1 MLTVTFLNQKGG
13 VGKTSSCHHLAG
25 ILALTGRRVLLVD
38 IDPQAS
44 LTQGF
49 FGPEAT
55 RALLPEL
62 TFAAVL
68 DPDLDPNPD
77 ALIIPTGFDSI
88 SIIRGSGRVNQ
99 FNLPPCELW
108 TQSQY
113 SLRELLATID
123 GEYDVALLDCPPNLN
138 LCAWSALTASDAVVV
153 PLQAEDYGAQGIHA
167 IQLAVRAVQGSV
179 NPRLRLLGYLITMF
193 DRRFSIH
200 IAYETIL
207 RQSYGSDVFTNQ
219 VPSSIDFKAAVAE
232 RKPIS
237 HYKPRSAAAKAVQVV
252 AEELLERAA
261 AAGLIA
267 GPALV
272 ERGAA

>member
-1 MLTVTFLNQKGG
+1 
-13 VGKTSSCHHLAG
+13 
-25 ILALTGRRVLLVD
+25 
-38 IDPQAS
+38 
-44 LTQGF
+44 
-49 FGPEAT
+49 
-55 RALLPEL
+55 
-62 TFAAVL
+62 
-68 DPDLDPNPD
+68 
-77 ALIIPTGFDSI
+77 
-88 SIIRGSGRVNQ
+88 
-99 FNLPPCELW
+99 
-108 TQSQY
+108 
-113 SLRELLATID
+113 LRELLATID

-252 AEELLERAA
+252 AEELLGRAA
-261 AAGLIA
+261 AAGLID